1 MSAPPPPIKTDRI
14 PFLTRLIAT
23 GLYTGYSPV
32 ASGTAGSIA
41 GILLYCI
48 PGFSSP
54 RILVPAVVIAFFAGV
69 YTSARVA
76 AAVGNRINPDAKL
89 TKDLFQGG
97 GHGEADPS
105 IVVIDEIVGMWI
117 ALILV
122 PSGWI
127 PVLLAFIFF
136 RAFDILKPFPAAAL
150 ERIPGGWG
158 IMLDDVIAGIY
169 ANAAVQILAAIA
181 GTFR

>member
-1 MSAPPPPIKTDRI
+1 MTTPPRPAHRSSLLVRFIGTGAFVGYI
-14 PFLTRLIAT
+14 PW
-23 GLYTGYSPV
+23 
-32 ASGTAGSIA
+32 ASGTFGTLVGCAVLLIPGAWQPAVLWPLSIA
-41 GILLYCI
+41 G
-48 PGFSSP
+48 F
-54 RILVPAVVIAFFAGV
+54 AVGVACAGIIAGEEGNRL
-69 YTSARVA
+69 SAVA
-76 AAVGNRINPDAKL
+76 AK
-89 TKDLFQGG
+89 TKALFQPGA
-97 GHGEADPS
+97 HETPDPS

-169 ANAAVQILAAIA
+169 ANATVQILAAIA